1 MMTEDKRIVCAED
14 DTIDVLGLTVRTHN
28 ALRRSRVHTIGE
40 LLEVHSADKLL
51 AIRNMGEKGVAEIEE
66 KLANITVISSSP
78 LPPSIPPSHEQTN
91 FGLANDFNV
100 IIDMG
105 PPQIGRAHV

>member
-14 DTIDVLGLTVRTHN
+14 DTIDVLGLTARVYN

-40 LLEVHSADKLL
+40 LLEVHNADKLFE
-51 AIRNMGEKGVAEIEE
+51 IRNMGEKSVAEIEE

-78 LPPSIPPSHEQTN
+78 LPPSIPPFHDQTN
-91 FGLANDFNV
+91 FGLANDLNV
-100 IIDMG
+100 IIDRG
-105 PPQIGRAHV
+105 PPRLPKYEM